1 MDLEGEADVDVIMG
15 RYFKTMRG
23 LNATLESVY
32 ILMELGE
39 EVVTMERKLLWGS
52 ESHINVLRKFD
63 DLSSIHDARLAFVRR
78 KAALLAAFQG
88 EPNAQQSDA
97 IGTRAKASIPRRL
110 DYLVVRTTEEV
121 MAMYQ
126 SIAKIDAARV
136 LVCTN
141 GSGIINFPA
150 TINLPS
156 LTELKIKHTSGH
168 LSGKLP
174 GNLNLLWIEGIIVP
188 SRKSTLSLSGMSVL
202 QTLIVNSC
210 DTLKLIL
217 SQLDKSVPI
226 KVIISLCKP
235 HKCLCEKHI
244 RAAASLDLPYRVAI
258 VPDKKYNAQVI
269 TENVAVQK
277 NSFFNRIGTVYYK
290 NSHQI
295 KKFAKCELP
304 DDIAELEVERKKVRS
319 SAAEG
324 SFF

>member
-1 MDLEGEADVDVIMG
+1 MSVREHEDNLLLIDDEHDQNRRQQINEPVINDLPVPPIQPDNEDENLDFLNLIDLEGEADVDVIMG

-39 EVVTMERKLLWGS
+39 EVFTMERKLLWGS

-63 DLSSIHDARLAFVRR
+63 DMSSIHDARLAFVRR
-78 KAALLAAFQG
+78 KAALLSSLKG
-88 EPNAQQSDA
+88 EPTAQQSDA
-97 IGTRAKASIPRRL
+97 IMTRAKASIPKRL

-126 SIAKIDAARV
+126 SIAKTDAARV

-174 GNLNLLWIEGIIVP
+174 E
-188 SRKSTLSLSGMSVL
+188 T
-202 QTLIVNSC
+202 
-210 DTLKLIL
+210 
-217 SQLDKSVPI
+217 
-226 KVIISLCKP
+226 
-235 HKCLCEKHI
+235 
-244 RAAASLDLPYRVAI
+244 
-258 VPDKKYNAQVI
+258 
-269 TENVAVQK
+269 
-277 NSFFNRIGTVYYK
+277 
-290 NSHQI
+290 
-295 KKFAKCELP
+295 
-304 DDIAELEVERKKVRS
+304 
-319 SAAEG
+319 
-324 SFF
+324 